1 MKWTFEKLQKEADK
15 CLTRGYTAANKHNLM
30 DEIFKNHMNQGYS
43 RSCNKKEKSEYSD
56 FSIY

>member
-30 DEIFKNHMNQGYS
+30 DEIFKNHMKLIDDYIQ
-43 RSCNKKEKSEYSD
+43 KKLN
-56 FSIY
+56 FS